1 MVLQKISVII
11 SLLLIF
17 QNQNSSYDLR
27 NSGPVSELYCKNSFN
42 GLRWYTVMIINC
54 WARLQR
60 LLLLITQME
69 RGQYLPRVIMLFGPE
84 YCDISYGF

>member
-27 NSGPVSELYCKNSFN
+27 NSGPVSELHCKNSFN
-42 GLRWYTVMIINC
+42 GLDD
-54 WARLQR
+54 
-60 LLLLITQME
+60 TQ
-69 RGQYLPRVIMLFGPE
+69 
-84 YCDISYGF
+84 S